1 MALTDFL
8 FNGAPPP
15 SVTSESVST
24 PTLPDWYSDLAKNIV
39 AKGSAIAGAPYQP
52 YTGQAI
58 AERTP
63 LQEQANTMV
72 AGMVGQQQPALGAAQ
87 ATQMALSDP
96 NLTGLNAEIARL
108 GTRNLSENLL
118 PAIDQTFIGAG
129 QFGGGRQQEFQSRA
143 LRDTSANILGA
154 QAQAMLQGNQQALTA
169 ARDLMSGATVG
180 QNLGI
185 QQAAAL
191 EAAGKQQQAQTQANL
206 DYARQQFGEERD
218 YPREQT
224 YYLSN
229 LLRGNQ
235 PPAATVTSGTAP
247 YSGNAMGASGLS
259 TLLAGTLTAGALSN
273 MFAPRPGAGNARG
286 GQVAYRARGGP
297 ISPLTMRFRRG

>member
-8 FNGAPPP
+8 FSGSPPP

-63 LQEQANTMV
+63 MQQQAGTLV
-72 AGMVGQQQPALGAAQ
+72 SGMVGQQQPALNTAQ
-87 ATQMALSDP
+87 ATQTALTDP
-96 NLTGLNAEIARL
+96 NLNALNTEIARL
-108 GTRNLSENLL
+108 GTRNLTENLL

-154 QAQAMLQGNQQALTA
+154 QAQAMLQGNQQALQA
-169 ARDLMSGATVG
+169 ARDLMSGATTG
-180 QNLGI
+180 QNLAL

-191 EAAGKQQQAQTQANL
+191 ETAGKQEQAQTQANL

-218 YPREQT
+218 YPRDMT

-229 LLRGNQ
+229 LLRGNA
-235 PPAATVTSGTAP
+235 PPAATVSSGTAP
-247 YSGNAMGASGLS
+247 YAGNAMGPSGLS

-273 MFAPRPGAGNARG
+273 LFGKARG
-286 GQVAYRARGGP
+286 GQVVYRARGGP
-297 ISPLTMRFRRG
+297 ASPLTMRFRRG